1 MEVVAHLLSSSR
13 HAFLQRFHRGLV
25 SWWERFI
32 EPLFTLVEVSI
43 SLLGACFKDMV
54 SLIEAHPE
62 ATKPVVDK
70 VFPFEQAIDA
80 YAYLESQKH
89 VGKIVIKVS
98 D

>member
-1 MEVVAHLLSSSR
+1 MSDSAGEIIAVGEDVKDWKSDGNKDLIIPLIKGATTL
-13 HAFLQRFHRGLV
+13 RGILIGSV
-25 SWWERFI
+25 DQ
-32 EPLFTLVEVSI
+32 
-43 SLLGACFKDMV
+43 FKDMV

-62 ATKPVVDK
+62 LTKPVVDK

-98 D
+98 A

>member
-1 MEVVAHLLSSSR
+1 MRISCVTQSNTIYL
-13 HAFLQRFHRGLV
+13 RGYF
-25 SWWERFI
+25 R
-32 EPLFTLVEVSI
+32 
-43 SLLGACFKDMV
+43 FKDMV

-62 ATKPVVDK
+62 ATKPIVDK